1 MKLYKFENAHEI
13 LKKRE
18 RKIHVQSVLYSESR
32 NDKFCLIDSANCMQ
46 RPACAESRARSALV
60 QVVMALSR
68 TNPPDFGLGKNIVFF
83 VCFFSLTVHFKALSA
98 AHGGLPC
105 SLPQNVRKSC

>member
-1 MKLYKFENAHEI
+1 MKFK
-13 LKKRE
+13 KKRTKNT
-18 RKIHVQSVLYSESR
+18 RTISALYFESR
-32 NDKFCLIDSANCMQ
+32 NDKFCLVDSANCAYCDQ
-46 RPACAESRARSALV
+46 PVPNHGLTVALV
-60 QVVMALSR
+60 QVVMVLSR

-83 VCFFSLTVHFKALSA
+83 FFLTVHFKALSA